1 MARKRDA
8 DETSSTPA
16 AVIGLLANAADG
28 DTLFRD
34 LYLHRA
40 RELLAPLFAESR
52 YRSAAGERAEAER
65 CMQQA
70 RVATAHRD
78 WERVREL
85 SGRAA
90 ALQQSLQ
97 ATQELNALAGSVYDA
112 PAVALDPFSPGL
124 TPRGKDRRT
133 LQAAARDALGR
144 LEAADAARADLYS
157 GRRAVI
163 AALSPS
169 SASPASPEASDK
181 KKSAESLDQ
190 RLRQAAERGDAE
202 ELRQLAD
209 QMLASS
215 PATESSAEKQSAS
228 QTRFEAPRVLG
239 EPFPQSSVERAGALG
254 LEAVVS
260 HVVPDVAATI
270 RDFLD
275 RYGWGPAT
283 SELGKASEGVTQ
295 LRSLARER
303 ISSREL
309 ADTAAETISL
319 FATQVY
325 INSAGLRYVPVPVD
339 TEPCL
344 IESFAEGEEPVTEL
358 LKALA
363 LPKRRGLTRVE
374 IENALLLNGPRVLE
388 EQLGLDPREFRLVCI
403 PPDIYL
409 RVGRERGWGQRAE
422 WTHFDGYRV
431 LQSGQLLALV
441 GGSSRYGGLVDL
453 CGISPTDERDNV
465 IARLVV
471 VRRARLGARPGA

>member
-8 DETSSTPA
+8 DESSSPPA
-16 AVIGLLANAADG
+16 AVIALLANAADG

-97 ATQELNALAGSVYDA
+97 ATQELNTLAGSGYDA
-112 PAVALDPFSPGL
+112 PAIALDPFSPGL

-133 LQAAARDALGR
+133 LQAAAGDALGR
-144 LEAADAARADLYS
+144 LEAADAASAALYS

-163 AALSPS
+163 AALAPS
-169 SASPASPEASDK
+169 SAAPGASDK
-181 KKSAESLDQ
+181 KKPAESLDR
-190 RLRQAAERGDAE
+190 RLQQAAERGDAE

-215 PATESSAEKQSAS
+215 PATESTAEKQAAS
-228 QTRFEAPRVLG
+228 RTRFEAPPVLG

-260 HVVPDVAATI
+260 HVVPEVAATI

-283 SELGKASEGVTQ
+283 AELGKASEGVTQ

-325 INSAGLRYVPVPVD
+325 INSAGLRYVPLPID

-344 IESFAEGEEPVTEL
+344 IEGFAEGEEPVTEL
-358 LKALA
+358 LKALG

-388 EQLGLDPREFRLVCI
+388 DQLGLDPREFRLICI

-441 GGSSRYGGLVDL
+441 GGSSKYGGLVDL

-465 IARLVV
+465 IARFVV